1 MPGFEPES
9 EAWEA
14 SVLTTGLHSH
24 NPWYPIQ
31 LLMDYILTIDGRMII
46 LLLNKIIYQQVNQ
59 HPSPRTV
66 EMMKYHI
73 TMLCGGESMMLS
85 PLKRPKFD
93 IMSVSNE
100 LGGGVLRASKDMVE
114 FMHDGVKLTL
124 YPNASLLFYHFTD
137 LEIANSYA
145 DEIMAILE
153 GGCKG

>member
-1 MPGFEPES
+1 
-9 EAWEA
+9 
-14 SVLTTGLHSH
+14 
-24 NPWYPIQ
+24 
-31 LLMDYILTIDGRMII
+31 
-46 LLLNKIIYQQVNQ
+46 
-59 HPSPRTV
+59 
-66 EMMKYHI
+66 
-73 TMLCGGESMMLS
+73 MMLS

>member
-1 MPGFEPES
+1 
-9 EAWEA
+9 
-14 SVLTTGLHSH
+14 
-24 NPWYPIQ
+24 
-31 LLMDYILTIDGRMII
+31 
-46 LLLNKIIYQQVNQ
+46 
-59 HPSPRTV
+59 
-66 EMMKYHI
+66 
-73 TMLCGGESMMLS
+73 
-85 PLKRPKFD
+85 
-93 IMSVSNE
+93 MSVSNE